1 MEHLLER
8 GIERDAVEVT
18 DRPVGIGGGA
28 RVCHLVGSAV
38 GDGVGEAVVVQ

>member
-8 GIERDAVEVT
+8 GIERDAVEVA

-28 RVCHLVGSAV
+28 RVCHLMGSAV
-38 GDGVGEAVVVQ
+38 GDGVGEAVMVQ